1 MPVIIDYEDKYQQ
14 DFRRLNLEWLEQF
27 NLLESHDLEI
37 LDHPRENVID
47 RGGFIFFLKDNE
59 TIIGTAGLFKNNDE
73 EFELIKMFVAPEYR
87 GKKFGDLLLQHCI
100 GKAREMKASKIILYS
115 NSHLQT
121 AIRMYEKNGFKHV
134 DVTDAPFVT
143 ADIKMEL
150 ML

>member
-27 NLLESHDLEI
+27 NLVESHDLEI

-47 RGGFIFFLKDNE
+47 RGGFVFFLKDNE
-59 TIIGTAGLFKNNDE
+59 TIIGTAGLFKNSDE
-73 EFELIKMFVAPEYR
+73 EFELIKMFVAPEHR
-87 GKKFGDLLLQHCI
+87 GKRFGDLLLQHCI